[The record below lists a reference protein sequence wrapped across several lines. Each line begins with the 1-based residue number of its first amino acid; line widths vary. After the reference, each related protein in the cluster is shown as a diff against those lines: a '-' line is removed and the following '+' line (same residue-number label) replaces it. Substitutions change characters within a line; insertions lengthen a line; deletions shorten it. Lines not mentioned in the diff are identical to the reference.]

1 MDAEM
6 FEPLRPRRAKKS
18 RSEPVEPETAPNPAD
33 SAAATERAETILW
46 VRGQIADSALL
57 AGTPGERYLIENR
70 GLKGPVWP
78 ASLRWAERYRLWP
91 DASPRS
97 CLLATVTNPSG
108 EIVAVHS
115 IEIDPATG
123 GKSCGDHPKM
133 SRGPISEG
141 SVFLG
146 IENEV
151 SPTLVIGEGLE
162 TTMTRRCIGP
172 CDAHACFRASEVH
185 RTQAASSACRD
196 LGRHEQPQRNATPG
210 AGVRKAGTS
219 GLCRDRA
226 GHARPQG

>member
-1 MDAEM
+1 MRPPRSLPGCSASRRAMDAEM

-133 SRGPISEG
+133 SRGPIS
-141 SVFLG
+141 
-146 IENEV
+146 
-151 SPTLVIGEGLE
+151 
-162 TTMTRRCIGP
+162 
-172 CDAHACFRASEVH
+172 
-185 RTQAASSACRD
+185 AASSACRD